1 MLCSQPLASPCHGSW
16 CEMNKMKLQK
26 NKETRRGGSPL
37 ASWAI
42 MCAANLVHC
51 SRRAASARLSPP
63 RAAEATYWPRAPPP
77 DPSDTLVVCVRG
89 ALAPREPLREVR
101 ASQEIFA
108 STHTHTAYRTSD
120 NRPTRILKTGRQG
133 CT

>member
-1 MLCSQPLASPCHGSW
+1 VAV
-16 CEMNKMKLQK
+16 
-26 NKETRRGGSPL
+26 R
-37 ASWAI
+37 
-42 MCAANLVHC
+42 
-51 SRRAASARLSPP
+51 PP
-63 RAAEATYWPRAPPP
+63 RIGNYVCGQFGALFTAGGFRATVAHQEPPRHWLRIGHVPRRPTRA
-77 DPSDTLVVCVRG
+77 TLSVVCVRG